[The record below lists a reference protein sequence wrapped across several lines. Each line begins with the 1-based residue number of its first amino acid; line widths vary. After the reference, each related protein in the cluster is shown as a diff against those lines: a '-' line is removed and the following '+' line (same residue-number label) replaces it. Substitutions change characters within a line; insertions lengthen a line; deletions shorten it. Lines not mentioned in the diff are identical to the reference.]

1 MFPVE
6 SRHLVAIGVAPKT
19 AELYLAPLNAAMEE
33 FGITTGER
41 PAMFLAQVGH
51 ESGAFRYTSELWG
64 PTKQQLR
71 YDDGGSLA
79 RALGNPP
86 GEGFTWR
93 GHGLIQVTGYYNHKK
108 VAEHFKIPI
117 SDIAAWLTQ
126 PAGACR
132 SAAHFWATHG
142 CNELADSFDIV
153 GLTKRING
161 GYNGL
166 AERTRLYQILTDLK

>member
-1 MFPVE
+1 MFPIE
-6 SRHLVAIGVAPKT
+6 ARHLVAVGVAAP
-19 AELYLAPLNAAMEE
+19 AIALYLEPLNAAMRE
-33 FGITTGER
+33 FGITHGER
-41 PAMFLAQVGH
+41 PVMFVPQVVH

-71 YDDGGSLA
+71 YDDNGSLA
-79 RALGNPP
+79 RALGNAP
-86 GEGFTWR
+86 GEGYQWR

-117 SDIAAWLTQ
+117 SDIAAWLTT

-132 SAAHFWATHG
+132 SAAHFWATNG
-142 CNELADSFDIV
+142 CNELADAFDFV
-153 GLTKRING
+153 GVTKRING

-166 AERTRLYQILTDLK
+166 AERTRLYKILTDLK